1 MVLKRIKI
9 DQEDNMAKKTTEEVT
24 KNILDIE
31 FENLSKEKD
40 FDDEGY
46 MEDQDSSRED
56 DMDDDMNDED
66 TDVAEVVPISKE
78 KSPLEKDVYGP
89 GGRLEKYKNKDKPNP
104 YDKNKK
110 A

>member
-1 MVLKRIKI
+1 MV
-9 DQEDNMAKKTTEEVT
+9 KKTTEEVT

-40 FDDEGY
+40 FDNEGY

-56 DMDDDMNDED
+56 DMDDNEE
-66 TDVAEVVPISKE
+66 VAEVVPISKE
-78 KSPLEKDVYGP
+78 KSPLEKDVYP
-89 GGRLEKYKNKDKPNP
+89 QGRREKFKNKDKPNP
-104 YDKNKK
+104 FKK

>member
-24 KNILDIE
+24 KDILDVE
-31 FENLSKEKD
+31 FENISKEKL
-40 FDDEGY
+40 FNDEGY
-46 MEDQDSSRED
+46 MEDE
-56 DMDDDMNDED
+56 ED

-78 KSPLEKDVYGP
+78 KSPLEKDVYP
-89 GGRLEKYKNKDKPNP
+89 QGRREKFKNKDKPNP
-104 YDKNKK
+104 FRK